1 MPYLDTQ
8 CRFPWRGV
16 AGCKDKDAHAM
27 LELTTSY
34 AIKLQARLAGVPA
47 WYGSVRRNYGAR

>member
-16 AGCKDKDAHAM
+16 AGCKDKDTRAM
-27 LELTTSY
+27 LELTISHV
-34 AIKLQARLAGVPA
+34 IELRSRLGEVPA
-47 WYGSVRRNYGAR
+47 WYDGVRRSYGGK